1 MRSTPE
7 IPEREELAAYVENC
21 ATRVDGRLGV
31 LLGRPTGPTFDDFDV
46 LVAHGTDREYASASV
61 IKLPILYTLYRE
73 YDGNLDALDDPC
85 GITPENSVSGSGL
98 FHLLDTPTPSLR
110 DLARAMIAVSD
121 NAATNELIDHVGMK
135 TVVETAATLGMER
148 THLGRKMMVTLTEDD
163 GDAADSPINTTS
175 PRDCARL
182 FSALLHGDALEEQTR
197 EEQLQL
203 LYDQKD
209 RSMFP
214 RYFPYEV
221 QLAHKTGWL
230 PDAALD
236 TGLVVSDGFRDPP
249 LFFAV
254 FCDRCVH
261 GGDAMDS
268 IATIGDATLAWA
280 RDHSE

>member
-1 MRSTPE
+1 MRPTPE
-7 IPEREELAAYVENC
+7 VPDKEALAAYVEDC
-21 ATRVDGRLGV
+21 AARVDGRLGV

-73 YDGNLDALDDPC
+73 YDGNLDALDDPH

-110 DLARAMIAVSD
+110 DLVRAMIAVSD
-121 NAATNELIDHVGMK
+121 NAATNELIDHVGMES
-135 TVVETAATLGMER
+135 VGETAATLGMER
-148 THLGRKMMVTLTEDD
+148 THLGRKMMATLS
-163 GDAADSPINTTS
+163 GDAAADPPINTTT
-175 PRDCARL
+175 PQDCARL
-182 FSALLHGDALEEQTR
+182 FSALLHGDALGKQAR

-203 LYDQKD
+203 LHDQKN

-236 TGLVVSDGFRDPP
+236 TGLVVRDGFRDPP

-261 GGDAMDS
+261 GGDAMDG
-268 IATIGDATLAWA
+268 IAEIGDATLAWA
-280 RDHSE
+280 REQT

>member
-1 MRSTPE
+1 MRPTPE
-7 IPEREELAAYVENC
+7 VPDREALAAYVEDC

-46 LVAHGTDREYASASV
+46 LVASGTDREYASASV
-61 IKLPILYTLYRE
+61 IKLPILYTLYRK
-73 YDGNLDALDDPC
+73 YDGDLDALGDPR

-110 DLARAMIAVSD
+110 DLARAMIAISD
-121 NAATNELIDHVGMK
+121 NAATNELIDHVGMEI
-135 TVVETAATLGMER
+135 VCETATILGMER
-148 THLGRKMMVTLTEDD
+148 TNLGRKMMATLS
-163 GDAADSPINTTS
+163 GDAAADPPINTTS

-182 FSALLHGDALEEQTR
+182 FSALLHGDALEEQAH

-203 LYDQKD
+203 LHDQKD

-214 RYFPYEV
+214 RYFPSEV

-236 TGLVVSDGFRDPP
+236 TGLVVRDGFRDPP

-261 GGDAMDS
+261 GGDAMDC
-268 IATIGDATLAWA
+268 IAEIGDATLAWT
-280 RDHSE
+280 RDHT